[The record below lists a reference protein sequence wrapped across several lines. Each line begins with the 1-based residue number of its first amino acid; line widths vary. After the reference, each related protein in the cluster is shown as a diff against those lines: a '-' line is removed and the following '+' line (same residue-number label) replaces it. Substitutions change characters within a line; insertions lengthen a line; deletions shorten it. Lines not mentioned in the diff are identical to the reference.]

1 MTPYGLTAEQRV
13 TPLGLDAPQPRLSWK
28 LRAERRGAAQSAYRI
43 VAALSPEDLDQPG
56 RAVWDTGRVTS
67 GETLLIPWD
76 GPQLAPSTRYHWRV
90 EVWDENGSLSGT
102 AGSWFETGLLT
113 PDAWQAGW
121 IGRDAV
127 NRPPMDPPIDHDRTV
142 ATHALPPPLYLRRS
156 FTLDRRPV
164 RARLYATAHGV
175 YQPRVNGARVGDA
188 ELAPGWT
195 EYRHR
200 IQYQTYDVTASLV
213 EGENVLAAIVADG
226 WWAGYIGFEPRKP
239 AQHYGDAPALLARLV
254 LWFEDGSQRAVT
266 TDASW
271 TEGPGAIQFS
281 DMLMGEYV
289 DARAH
294 LSGWDEPGFVDAG
307 GEVSGTPGGW
317 GGRRSGFRAVAVVD
331 CSPGPLVAE
340 PDEPVRV
347 TRSVTPVVITPL
359 GELATHSAQ
368 PLPDA
373 AVSSRVGGVRPGGK
387 LRGETESAPP
397 PTQPLSEAA
406 PSSRWGYRP
415 EPEALGE
422 GGARPTANIVDF
434 GQNLVGRVRLTV
446 HGAEAG
452 TKIVVRHAEILENG
466 ELYVENLR
474 RAEAID
480 TFITSGAEVETFEP
494 LFTFHGFRFAEISG
508 ISAKFDV
515 EAQVMHSDTP
525 WIGSFECSDATVNQ
539 LQSNIQ
545 WGQRGNWV
553 SVPTDCPQRDER
565 LGWLAD
571 AQIFAPTAS
580 RNADVSAFF
589 ARWVDDVLDGQ
600 DEEGAFRDVAPVM
613 SINRQ
618 AAPAWGDGGVV
629 VPWHLWRTYA
639 DRRVLERA
647 FPAMCRWVDFIHRH
661 NPDLLW
667 RNRDGNSY
675 GDWLQI
681 DAETPRDVLA
691 TAWFARSTQITAE
704 AARVLGDTEAQARYS
719 ELADDNSD
727 RFALAFVG
735 PDGTVKGHTQ
745 TVYLLALAFGLMPE
759 SLTEAAIGH
768 LVADL
773 KSRGNRLTTGFV
785 GVNLLGPVLTEHGH
799 ADVAYAL
806 LHQDEYPSWGY
817 SIRHGATTIWERW
830 DGWTDHAGFQSASMN
845 SFNHYSLGSI
855 GDWLF
860 GRVAGIDQT
869 PASSA
874 YSEPLLRPTPG
885 GRLTWARASQETA
898 RGLLACGWSLE
909 DGRVTVHATV
919 PPGSSALLELP
930 TTDPTGVTED
940 GEPAALRPGVQE
952 TGPATYRLAS
962 GTYRITAAFS

>member
-1 MTPYGLTAEQRV
+1 MTPYGLTAEQRQE
-13 TPLGLDAPQPRLSWK
+13 PLGLDAPRPRLSWK
-28 LRAERRGAAQSAYRI
+28 LSSAQRGASQSAYRLT
-43 VAALSPEDLDQPG
+43 AALRPEDLDVPD
-56 RAVWDTGRVTS
+56 RLLWDTGRVTS

-76 GPQLAPSTRYHWRV
+76 GPTLAPSTRYHWRV
-90 EVWDENGSLSGT
+90 EVWDGLSAESSEASET
-102 AGSWFETGLLT
+102 SESWFETGLLVS
-113 PDAWQAGW
+113 ASWQAVW

-127 NRPPMDPPIDHDRTV
+127 NRPPMDPPTDHDRTV
-142 ATHALPPPLYLRRS
+142 ATHSLPPPLYLRRA

-164 RARLYATAHGV
+164 RARLYSTAHGV
-175 YQPRVNGARVGDA
+175 YQPRLNGSRIGDA

-200 IQYQTYDVTASLV
+200 IQYQTYDVTELLD
-213 EGENVLAAIVADG
+213 EGENVLASIVADG
-226 WWAGYIGFEPRKP
+226 WWSGYIGFEPRKP

-254 LWFEDGSQRAVT
+254 LWFEDGSQRSVT
-266 TDASW
+266 TDGSW

-281 DMLMGEYV
+281 DLLMGEYV

-294 LSGWDEPGFVDAG
+294 VSGWDEPGFVDVAG
-307 GEVSGTPGGW
+307 EIAGTPGGW
-317 GGRRSGFRAVAVVD
+317 GGRRSGFRPVAVLD
-331 CSPGPLVAE
+331 SSPGPVVAE

-347 TRSVTPVVITPL
+347 TQSVTPVAITAP
-359 GELATHSAQ
+359 GEA
-368 PLPDA
+368 
-373 AVSSRVGGVRPGGK
+373 PGA
-387 LRGETESAPP
+387 S
-397 PTQPLSEAA
+397 
-406 PSSRWGYRP
+406 
-415 EPEALGE
+415 
-422 GGARPTANIVDF
+422 IVDF

-446 HGAEAG
+446 RGAEAG
-452 TKIVVRHAEILENG
+452 TKIVVRHAEILQNG

-480 TFITSGAEVETFEP
+480 TFIASGSEVETFEP

-508 ISAKFDV
+508 APEDFTV
-515 EAQVMHSDTP
+515 EARVMHSDTP

-589 ARWVDDVLDGQ
+589 ARWMNDVLDGQ

-613 SINRQ
+613 SIDRQ

-629 VPWHLWRTYA
+629 IPWHLWRTYA
-639 DRRVLERA
+639 DREVLERS
-647 FPAMCRWVDFIHRH
+647 FPAMRAWVDFIHRH

-691 TAWFARSTQITAE
+691 TAWFARSTQITAD
-704 AARVLGDTEAQARYS
+704 AAAVLGDTEAQSRYG
-719 ELADDNSD
+719 ELADAIRD

-735 PDGTVKGHTQ
+735 PDGTVKGDTQ
-745 TVYLLALAFGLMPE
+745 TGYLLALAFELLPDH
-759 SLTEAAIGH
+759 LVPAAVGH

-773 KSRGNRLTTGFV
+773 KARGNRLTTGFV
-785 GVNLLGPVLTEHGH
+785 GVNLLCPVLTEHGH

-869 PASSA
+869 PQSSA

-885 GRLTWARASQETA
+885 GRLTWAKASQETA

-909 DGRVTVHATV
+909 DDRLTVTATV

-952 TGPATYRLAS
+952 TGPARYRLAS
-962 GTYRITAAFS
+962 GTYRFTTTFS